1 MIGLGIV
8 AVPTGL
14 IASAMTKINDIK
26 SDMIIRLISGI
37 FTLILIMNSCNNTLD
52 IDKKAER
59 IHTETLTLD
68 SHTDTPMDMLRWN
81 ADISQNLDGSPW
93 DGKVDIPRMQVGGL
107 DAIFFAAWVGQGP
120 RTPEGNRRAND
131 KVNRMIQA
139 IHNAVE
145 ANSDRT
151 KLALTADD
159 ARCISKT
166 GKHAIYIGIENGYA
180 IGRDLSE
187 IERFYNLGARY
198 ITLCHVENNDIC
210 DSSNDT
216 TEHNGL
222 SEFGKN
228 VVREMNRLGMLV
240 DVSHVSDK
248 AFYDVLETS
257 GVPVIVSHSCARA
270 ICDNPRNI
278 SDEMLL
284 ALAEKG
290 GVIQVAIY
298 TEYVKTPEPNPEREA
313 VEKALDEKYPNYDQM
328 TEEEKK
334 PILEEHYALREKYPL
349 KLATVS
355 DFVDH
360 IDYIVK
366 LVGIDY
372 VGIGTDF
379 DGGGELIGLRD
390 VSQMPNIT
398 KELLKRGYSMQDIQ
412 KIWSGN
418 FLRVFR
424 EVEKGKE

>member
-1 MIGLGIV
+1 MV
-8 AVPTGL
+8 A
-14 IASAMTKINDIK
+14 
-26 SDMIIRLISGI
+26 RLISGI
-37 FTLILIMNSCNNTLD
+37 FALLFIMNSCSTTLD
-52 IDKKAER
+52 SDKKAER
-59 IHTETLTLD
+59 IHREILTLD

-81 ADISQNLDGSPW
+81 ADISKDLSGCAW
-93 DGKVDIPRMQVGGL
+93 DGKVDLPRMQTGGL
-107 DAIFFAAWVGQGP
+107 DAVFFACWVGQGP
-120 RTPEGNRRAND
+120 RTPEGNHKAND
-131 KVNRMIQA
+131 KVNQMIQA
-139 IHNAVE
+139 IHNAIE
-145 ANSDRT
+145 ANSDRAE
-151 KLALTADD
+151 LALVAND
-159 ARCISKT
+159 ALRIAKS

-180 IGRDLSE
+180 IGRDLTE

-198 ITLCHVENNDIC
+198 ITLCHVKNNDIC

-222 SEFGKN
+222 SEFGRK
-228 VVREMNRLGMLV
+228 VVQEMNRIGMIV
-240 DVSHVSDK
+240 DISHVSDK
-248 AFYDVLETS
+248 SFYDVLEVS
-257 GVPVIVSHSCARA
+257 SVPVTASHSCARA
-270 ICDNPRNI
+270 VCDNPRNL

-284 ALAEKG
+284 ALAQKS

-298 TEYVKTPEPNPEREA
+298 TEYVKTPEPDPEREA
-313 VEKALDEKYPNYDQM
+313 AEKALDEKYPNYDQM

-360 IDYIVK
+360 IDHIVK
-366 LVGIDY
+366 LVGIDH

-379 DGGGELIGLRD
+379 DGGGELDGLKD

-398 KELLKRGYSMQDIQ
+398 KELLKRGYSKKDIQ

-424 EVEKGKE
+424 EVEKVGKIHTE

>member
-1 MIGLGIV
+1 MLKIFRLFTVMISLFTV
-8 AVPTGL
+8 QCNQNTH
-14 IASAMTKINDIK
+14 
-26 SDMIIRLISGI
+26 SDQQT
-37 FTLILIMNSCNNTLD
+37 F
-52 IDKKAER
+52 R
-59 IHTETLTLD
+59 IHTEILTLD

-81 ADISQNLDGSPW
+81 ADISQNLDGSSW
-93 DGKVDIPRMQVGGL
+93 DGKVDLPRMKEGGL
-107 DAIFFAAWVGQGP
+107 DAIFFATWVGQGP

-180 IGRDLSE
+180 IGQDLSE

-222 SEFGKN
+222 SEYGKN
-228 VVREMNRLGMLV
+228 AVREMNRLGIII

-248 AFYDVLETS
+248 TFYDVLELS
-257 GVPVIVSHSCARA
+257 SVPVIASHSCARG
-270 ICDNPRNI
+270 ICDNPRNL

-284 ALAEKG
+284 ALAKNG

-298 TEYVKTPEPNPEREA
+298 TDYIKTPEPNPEREA
-313 VEKALDEKYPNYDQM
+313 AEKVLYEKYPDYDHM
-328 TEEEKK
+328 TEEQKK
-334 PILEEHYALREKYPL
+334 PVLVEHYELKRKFPR
-349 KLATVS
+349 KLADIN
-355 DFVDH
+355 DFIDH
-360 IDYIVK
+360 IDYIVN
-366 LVGIDY
+366 LIGIDY

-398 KELLKRGYSMQDIQ
+398 KELLKRGYSKQDIQ